1 LGDFFILFLSY
12 LRVLPAFLLIFIYL
26 CLRLNLPDVK
36 ELHIISFNYPYPPSY
51 GGIIDVYYKI
61 KAISDLGIK
70 IHLHCFVDKIPVKID
85 PEVEESTE
93 NVFFYEKK
101 KNPLLYF
108 SGIPFAA
115 VIRDS
120 DLLLKNLEKID
131 APILFEGLQT
141 TSVIRFLKNNR
152 RELYLRHHNNEAE
165 YYKGLS
171 LSEKNIFKKIV
182 YRIES
187 LKYKEYQKKLLKK
200 FEAVFCLSEKEYNE
214 VETYSKNAQLIHIFH
229 GNQSVKQLDK
239 KGNYFLFHGDLTTAD
254 NKRALVETIDLFK
267 TLPQY
272 KLVVASDRAGEDI
285 KKRIS
290 AVKNITLTPILT
302 TENLHHLLENAH
314 ANILISYQNSGT
326 KVKLFNTL
334 YNSRFV
340 IINGNI
346 TDDPI
351 LKDLCLYGANMAEI
365 RQQIITS
372 AEKDYNDSEKRKEI
386 LEKTHSD
393 HAKAEEIVKIIFK
406 N

>member
-1 LGDFFILFLSY
+1 M
-12 LRVLPAFLLIFIYL
+12 
-26 CLRLNLPDVK
+26 
-36 ELHIISFNYPYPPSY
+36 
-51 GGIIDVYYKI
+51 YYKI
-61 KAISDLGIK
+61 KALSDSGIK

-85 PEVEESTE
+85 PEVKEMTE
-93 NVFFYEKK
+93 NVFFYQKK

-108 SGIPFAA
+108 SGTPFAA
-115 VIRDS
+115 AIRNS
-120 DLLLKNLEKID
+120 EELIKNLEKD
-131 APILFEGLQT
+131 KAPILFEGLQT
-141 TSVIRFLKNNR
+141 THIIRFLKDNR
-152 RELYLRHHNNEAE
+152 HKLYLRHHNNESE

-171 LSEKNIFKKIV
+171 VSEKTPFKKII

-187 LKYKEYQKKLLKK
+187 LKYKGYQKKLLKR

-229 GNQSVKQLDK
+229 GNQWVKQLDK

-254 NKRALVETIDLFK
+254 NKRALIETIDLFK

-272 KLVVASDRAGEDI
+272 KLLVASDRAGEDI

-290 AVKNITLTPILT
+290 TIENITLTPIQT

-314 ANILISYQNSGT
+314 ANILISFQNSGT

-340 IINGNI
+340 IINENI
-346 TDDPI
+346 TDDPV
-351 LKDLCLYGANMAEI
+351 LTNLCLYGGNMTEI

-372 AEKDYNDSEKRKEI
+372 AEKDYDDSEKRKEI

-393 HAKAEEIVKIIFK
+393 HAKAEEMVKIIFK

>member
-1 LGDFFILFLSY
+1 M
-12 LRVLPAFLLIFIYL
+12 
-26 CLRLNLPDVK
+26 K

-61 KAISDLGIK
+61 WALSDLGIK
-70 IHLHCFVDKIPVKID
+70 IHLHCFVDQVPETID
-85 PEVEESTE
+85 QEIEEITE

-115 VIRDS
+115 AIRDS
-120 DLLLKNLEKID
+120 DVLLKNLEKIN

-141 TSVIRFLKNNR
+141 THIIRFLKDSGHQ
-152 RELYLRHHNNEAE
+152 LYLRHHNNETE

-171 LSEKNIFKKIV
+171 SSEKNIFKKIV

-187 LKYKEYQKKLLKK
+187 LKHKGYQKKLLKK
-200 FEAVFCLSEKEYNE
+200 FDVVFCLSEKEYDE
-214 VETYSKNAQLIHIFH
+214 VKMYSGNAQLIHIFH

-254 NKRALVETIDLFK
+254 NKKALIETIDLFK

-272 KLVVASDRAGEDI
+272 KLVVASDRASEDI
-285 KKRIS
+285 KRKIS
-290 AVKNITLTPILT
+290 AVENISLTPILT

-351 LKDLCLYGANMAEI
+351 LTNLCLYGANMDEI

-372 AEKDYNDSEKRKEI
+372 AEKNYDDNEKRKEI

-393 HAKAEEIVKIIFK
+393 HAKAEQIVKIIFK

>member
-1 LGDFFILFLSY
+1 MN
-12 LRVLPAFLLIFIYL
+12 LL
-26 CLRLNLPDVK
+26 DVK

-61 KAISDLGIK
+61 KALSDLGIK

-85 PEVEESTE
+85 PEIEGITES
-93 NVFFYEKK
+93 VFFYEKK
-101 KNPLLYF
+101 KNFLLYF
-108 SGIPFAA
+108 SKTPFAA
-115 VIRDS
+115 AIRDS
-120 DLLLKNLEKID
+120 EALLKNLEKFK

-141 TSVIRFLKNNR
+141 THIIKFLKDSR
-152 RELYLRHHNNEAE
+152 HKLYLRHHNNETA

-171 LSEKNIFKKIV
+171 LSEKNILKKIV
-182 YRIES
+182 YSIES
-187 LKYKEYQKKLLKK
+187 LKYKGYQEKLLKK
-200 FEAVFCLSEKEYNE
+200 FETVFCLSEKEYNE
-214 VETYSKNAQLIHIFH
+214 VNIYSGNAQLIHIFH

-254 NKRALVETIDLFK
+254 NKKALIETIDLFK

-272 KLVVASDRAGEDI
+272 KLIVASDRANEDI
-285 KKRIS
+285 KKRMS
-290 AVKNITLTPILT
+290 AVENITLTPILT

-346 TDDPI
+346 TDNPA
-351 LKDLCLYGANMAEI
+351 LKDLCLYGADMAEI
-365 RQQIITS
+365 RQQIISS
-372 AEKDYNDSEKRKEI
+372 AEKDYNDTEKRKQI

-393 HAKAEEIVKIIFK
+393 HTKAEEMVKIIFK

>member
-1 LGDFFILFLSY
+1 M
-12 LRVLPAFLLIFIYL
+12 
-26 CLRLNLPDVK
+26 K

-61 KAISDLGIK
+61 KALSDLGIK

-108 SGIPFAA
+108 SKIPFAA

-120 DLLLKNLEKID
+120 DLLLKNLEKIN

-141 TSVIRFLKNNR
+141 THIIRFLKESR
-152 RELYLRHHNNEAE
+152 HKLYLRYHNNETE

-171 LSEKNIFKKIV
+171 LSEKNIFKKMV
-182 YRIES
+182 YGIEA
-187 LKYKEYQKKLLKK
+187 LKYKGYQKTLLKE
-200 FEAVFCLSEKEYNE
+200 FETIFCLSEKEYNE
-214 VETYSKNAQLIHIFH
+214 VDTYSGNARLIHIFH

-254 NKRALVETIDLFK
+254 NKKALIEALDLFK

-272 KLVVASDRAGEDI
+272 KLIVASDRASEDI
-285 KKRIS
+285 KRRIS
-290 AVKNITLTPILT
+290 VIENITLAPIGT

-346 TDDPI
+346 TDDPA
-351 LKDLCLYGANMAEI
+351 LTGLCLYGTDRTEI
-365 RQQIITS
+365 RQQIISS
-372 AEKDYNDSEKRKEI
+372 AEKDYDDTEKRKQI
-386 LEKTHSD
+386 LEKKHSD
-393 HAKAEEIVKIIFK
+393 HAKAEEIIKIIFK

>member
-1 LGDFFILFLSY
+1 M
-12 LRVLPAFLLIFIYL
+12 
-26 CLRLNLPDVK
+26 K

-61 KAISDLGIK
+61 RALSDLGIK
-70 IHLHCFVDKIPVKID
+70 IHLHCFVDKIPATVD

-93 NVFFYEKK
+93 NIFFYEKK

-115 VIRDS
+115 AIRDS
-120 DLLLKNLEKID
+120 ETLLKNLEKIK

-141 TSVIRFLKNNR
+141 TYISKLLKGKGHQ
-152 RELYLRHHNNEAE
+152 LYLRHHNNETE

-187 LKYKEYQKKLLKK
+187 LKHKGYEKKLLKR
-200 FEAVFCLSEKEYNE
+200 FDAVFCLSGKEYNE
-214 VETYSKNAQLIHIFH
+214 VEIYSKNARLIPIFH
-229 GNQSVKQLDK
+229 GNQLVKQLDK

-254 NKRALVETIDLFK
+254 NKKALIETIDLFK

-272 KLVVASDRAGEDI
+272 KLVVASDRASEDI
-285 KKRIS
+285 KRRIS
-290 AVKNITLTPILT
+290 AIQNITLTPIQT
-302 TENLHHLLENAH
+302 TEKLHNLLEDAH
-314 ANILISYQNSGT
+314 ANILLSYQNSGT

-346 TDDPI
+346 TDDPV
-351 LKDLCLYGANMAEI
+351 LKSLCLYGADMAEI

-393 HAKAEEIVKIIFK
+393 HAKAEEMVKIIFK

>member
-1 LGDFFILFLSY
+1 MS
-12 LRVLPAFLLIFIYL
+12 AFEFAH
-26 CLRLNLPDVK
+26 VK

-61 KAISDLGIK
+61 KSLHDLKVK
-70 IHLHCFVDKIPVKID
+70 IYLHCFIDQVPETID
-85 PEVEESTE
+85 PEIKEITE
-93 NVFFYEKK
+93 NVFFYKKK
-101 KNPLLYF
+101 KNPFLYF
-108 SGIPFAA
+108 SGTPFAA
-115 VIRDS
+115 AIRDS
-120 DLLLKNLEKID
+120 KALLQNLEKIK

-141 TSVIRFLKNNR
+141 TRIIRFLKSNKTP
-152 RELYLRHHNNEAE
+152 LYLRHHNNETE

-171 LSEKNIFKKIV
+171 LSEKNIFKKVV
-182 YRIES
+182 YKIES
-187 LKYKEYQKKLLKK
+187 LKYTGYQKKLLKRFK
-200 FEAVFCLSEKEYNE
+200 TVFCLSEKEYNE
-214 VETYSKNAQLIHIFH
+214 VNNYSKNAQLIHIFH

-254 NKRALVETIDLFK
+254 NKKALNETIDLFK

-272 KLVVASDRAGEDI
+272 KLVVASDRASEEV
-285 KKRIS
+285 KKKIS
-290 AVKNITLTPILT
+290 AVKNINLTPIQT

-314 ANILISYQNSGT
+314 ANILFSYQNSGT

-346 TDDPI
+346 TDDPT
-351 LKDLCLYGANMAEI
+351 LMSLCLYGADMAEI

-372 AEKDYNDSEKRKEI
+372 AEKDYDTSENRKEVLEKR
-386 LEKTHSD
+386 HSD
-393 HAKAEEIVKIIFK
+393 HSKAEEMVKIIFK